1 MRCPV
6 RFKRQLA
13 GPKGLAIRR
22 QRWDC
27 LMDCLVA
34 RTSRAPAECLR
45 SPLCCLECW
54 PTAHTRA
61 RGRLADMLG
70 RSGGT
75 SPAPV
80 NPNQPGGNVAPPASG
95 GLGDMFR
102 GGLGGLLAGGAAGGL
117 LSGGLNDL
125 LGRFQQSGHGDIA
138 KSWIGTGENRAISP
152 KSASGSARARYRQLA
167 RRAGRHFRCRRPLRI
182 EPRPSRRGG
191 SIHAGWRD
199 TARVTR
205 RLRAERGAT
214 SSPAAATA
222 RYPATTSGSA
232 APEYTPP

>member
-1 MRCPV
+1 MPGAFQKAAR
-6 RFKRQLA
+6 RTKRLGHKEA
-13 GPKGLAIRR
+13 KMGLLDGLLGGSN
-22 QRWDC
+22 QQGSGG
-27 LMDCLVA
+27 M
-34 RTSRAPAECLR
+34 
-45 SPLCCLECW
+45 SPL
-54 PTAHTRA
+54 TALLLGVLAYRTYQGK
-61 RGRLADMLG
+61 GRLADMLG

-75 SPAPV
+75 SPGPV

-95 GLGDMFR
+95 GLGDMFG

-152 KSASGSARARYRQLA
+152 KSASRSARARYRQLA

-214 SSPAAATA
+214 S
-222 RYPATTSGSA
+222 
-232 APEYTPP
+232 